1 MEQQMSRWIPLAV
14 ALAASLAVLIRN
26 LQISKE
32 RRSWGQLLI
41 FGLYKGMRF
50 VWAILRGIDVGYLEY
65 RRVLQ
70 ETSIEI
76 QNERCLGKLIKGRA
90 REKSALYDWQQHE
103 A

>member
-1 MEQQMSRWIPLAV
+1 MNQEFSRWIPLAV

-26 LQISKE
+26 VQMSKE

-41 FGLYKGMRF
+41 FTLYRGLRV
-50 VWAILRGIDVGYLEY
+50 VWAILRGIDVGFLEY

-70 ETSIEI
+70 QTAIDI
-76 QNERCLGKLIKGRA
+76 QNERSLGKLIKRRA
-90 REKSALYDWQQHE
+90 AEKTALYDWQHE

>member
-1 MEQQMSRWIPLAV
+1 MEQQVSRWIPLAV

-26 LQISKE
+26 VQMSKE

-41 FGLYKGMRF
+41 FTLYRGLRV
-50 VWAILRGIDVGYLEY
+50 VWAILRGIDVGFLEY

-76 QNERCLGKLIKGRA
+76 QNERSLGKLIKRRA
-90 REKSALYDWQQHE
+90 EEKTALYDWQHE
-103 A
+103 S

>member
-1 MEQQMSRWIPLAV
+1 MSRWIPLAV

-26 LQISKE
+26 VQMSKE

-41 FGLYKGMRF
+41 FTLYRGLRV
-50 VWAILRGIDVGYLEY
+50 VWAILRGIDVGFLEY

-76 QNERCLGKLIKGRA
+76 QNERSLGKLIKRRA
-90 REKSALYDWQQHE
+90 EEKTALYDWQHE
-103 A
+103 S

>member
-1 MEQQMSRWIPLAV
+1 MEQQFSRWIPLAV

-26 LQISKE
+26 VQVSKE

-41 FGLYKGMRF
+41 FTLYRGMRV
-50 VWAILRGIDVGYLEY
+50 VWAILRGIDVGFLEY

-76 QNERCLGKLIKGRA
+76 QNERSLGKLIKRRKEA
-90 REKSALYDWQQHE
+90 KTALYDWQHE

>member
-1 MEQQMSRWIPLAV
+1 MPLELSRWVPFAV
-14 ALAASLAVLIRN
+14 ALAASLAILMRN
-26 LQISKE
+26 VQGKKE

-41 FGLYKGMRF
+41 FTLYRGMRL

-70 ETSIEI
+70 QTSIEI
-76 QNERCLGKLIKGRA
+76 QNEKCLGKVIRGRKA
-90 REKSALYDWQQHE
+90 TLYDWQQHE